1 MELMIND
8 KTYTFTFGVKF
19 VREIDI
25 NMPIKAEG
33 MEFGMGLAARV
44 IPELQGFNINTLS
57 KVLYYA
63 NRTESPKLTQNDID
77 NFIDQHED
85 IEQLFD
91 EVLTALSESN
101 SGKLALKK
109 FKENLTKQ

>member
-8 KTYTFTFGVKF
+8 KTYNFVFGVKF

-44 IPELQGFNINTLS
+44 IPELQGYNINTLS
-57 KVLYYA
+57 KVLYFA
-63 NRTESPKLTQNDID
+63 NRTESPKLTQNEID
-77 NFIDQHED
+77 NYIDNHED
-85 IEQLFD
+85 IEQLFED
-91 EVLTALSESN
+91 VLIALSESN

-109 FKENLTKQ
+109 FKENLAKQ